1 VLPAQIIHG
10 EAQMFQWIRR
20 EARNSAGKS
29 KGFRER
35 LIAALWILALIAA
48 MAGWLAGLAWI
59 GILVVKRLF

>member
-1 VLPAQIIHG
+1 
-10 EAQMFQWIRR
+10 MFQWIRR

-35 LIAALWILALIAA
+35 LIAALWLLALIAA